1 VVLLSLD
8 LTATVDANVSGYER
22 QIDNAINATRRYEA
36 SLNSLEADMM
46 ALEKSMDD
54 HVAQALE
61 RQHDA
66 LDKTGKAF
74 VGFGLATAAVLGAS
88 AREAVR
94 WESAWAGVTK
104 TTSGSAEEMAQLEAD
119 LRALAL
125 VLPATHEEIA
135 ATAEAAGQLGVARE
149 DIAAFTKTAIDL
161 GETTNLSADEAATAI
176 AQMMNVM
183 QSAPDVVDEIG
194 STLVALGNDGAS
206 TEAQILSMSQ
216 RLTGAVKLIGG
227 SEADVLGLASAMSNL
242 GIQAEL
248 GGGAM
253 SRTILTIFEAV
264 SEGGDKLDAFA
275 RFSGTTASEF
285 ASAWSDDPVRAL
297 DLFIQGMASSRAE
310 GRNLIGELEDLGLK
324 GTQNMQ
330 VLLRLAGAGS
340 ELTDALDLSAQAWSD
355 NTALIEEAEKRYET
369 TESKI
374 KMARN
379 QLRDSAIDI
388 GAVVL
393 PALAELLQFGG
404 DLARTWSDL
413 PGPLRDTIVVLGVLT
428 AGVAVFG
435 GAAMIAVPKIAAFK
449 VAVDGL
455 SAGALKTVGTRAMGV
470 AGVLAGPWGLALAG
484 GITALTIFAAKHG
497 EAAREV
503 DALKATLDAQTGAIT
518 DNSTEWAIKKLSDEG
533 ALDAAKQLGLDLGM
547 ITDAALGNKDA
558 MSALAGEYDRLVAT
572 MPTISRVVDGKTYT
586 SIDTSS
592 TQYQALDD
600 LRQLLDGTNATLDDA
615 RAKWEL
621 EKEAKGASKAASDDA
636 SQGQAEL
643 TTQFTEGAE
652 AAGELAEEIK
662 TVGEQLEELSGAY
675 LGNRAAGRA
684 VRDSLRDIREA
695 TREYVKENGSLEGA
709 FKGGTKSGD
718 EFAGLLDALA
728 GDLQN
733 QIDTTERV
741 TGSQEAVMKK
751 YRESRAT
758 LRGVAEDLGMG
769 EKAAKDYVD
778 EVLGTPE
785 LVKTLFQL
793 NGIDEAKGKLSD
805 LEARLL
811 AIQALAAPT
820 LGFTGFGAGL
830 GVPDGPGKP
839 GKPGKNTPPPNPNPN
854 LPNASRMGAW
864 GAASQQL
871 GGGRTPRGGSTGG
884 GTAGRAGADIDYDR
898 LIGGLATEFR
908 AASGE
913 AHDAIGRGIARES
926 GRGWSEQSRRTRAAG
941 HGGFSR

>member
-1 VVLLSLD
+1 VSWD
-8 LTATVDANVSGYER
+8 LTANVDANTTGYER
-22 QIDNAINATRRYEA
+22 HIDNAINATRRYESA
-36 SLNSLEADMM
+36 LNSLEADMM

-54 HVAQALE
+54 HVANALA

-66 LDKTGKAF
+66 LDKTGKAAF
-74 VGFGLATAAVLGAS
+74 TFGAAVAAGFALA
-88 AREAVR
+88 ANEAIK

-104 TTSGSAEEMAQLEAD
+104 TTDGSAEQMAQLEED

-161 GETTNLSADEAATAI
+161 GETTNLSAEEAATAI

-183 QSAPDVVDEIG
+183 GSAPDVIDEIG

-206 TEAQILSMSQ
+206 TEAQILSMAQ

-227 SEADVLGLASAMSNL
+227 SEADVLGIASAMSNL
-242 GIQAEL
+242 GIQSEL

-285 ASAWSDDPVRAL
+285 ASAWSADPVRAL

-340 ELTDALDLSAQAWSD
+340 ELTDALDLSAQSWED
-355 NTALIEEAEKRYET
+355 NNALIAEAEKRYET

-374 KMARN
+374 KIARN

-393 PALAELLQFGG
+393 PALAAVVQVGG
-404 DLARTWSDL
+404 DLARTWDDL
-413 PGPLRDTIVVLGVLT
+413 PGPLRDMIAVLGLVT
-428 AGVAVFG
+428 AAVALFG
-435 GAAMIAVPKIAAFK
+435 GAALIAVPKIAAFK
-449 VAVDGL
+449 AAVAGL
-455 SAGALKTVGTRAMGV
+455 EAGALKTAGTRLMGF
-470 AGVLAGPWGLALAG
+470 AGFLTGPWGLALAG
-484 GITALTIFAAKHG
+484 GVAALGIFAAQHG
-497 EAAREV
+497 AAAREV

-518 DNSTEWAIKKLSDEG
+518 DNSTEWAIKKLSDAG
-533 ALDAAKQLGLDLGM
+533 ALDAAKQLGLDLGLV
-547 ITDAALGNKDA
+547 TDAALGNKDA
-558 MSALAGEYDRLVAT
+558 MSALASEYDRLVTT

-586 SIDTSS
+586 SVDTSS

-600 LRQLLDGTNATLDDA
+600 LRQLLDGTNATLGEA
-615 RAKWEL
+615 RSKWEL

-695 TREYVKENGSLEGA
+695 TREYVKEHGSLDGA
-709 FKGGTKSGD
+709 FKAGTKSGD

-758 LRGVAEDLGMG
+758 LRGVAEDLGMS

-785 LVKTLFQL
+785 MVKTLFQL

-805 LEARLL
+805 LEARLIAL
-811 AIQALAAPT
+811 QALAAPT
-820 LGFTGFGAGL
+820 LGFAGFGAGL
-830 GVPDGPGKP
+830 PAAPGGKP
-839 GKPGKNTPPPNPNPN
+839 GKPGKNTTPQPNPNPN

-864 GAASQQL
+864 SSAGQQM
-871 GGGRTPRGGSTGG
+871 GTRTPRTAGTGG
-884 GTAGRAGADIDYDR
+884 GSVDIDYDQ
-898 LIGGLATEFR
+898 LAGALSTLR
-908 AASGE
+908 PPQPLYGDVHISG
-913 AHDAIGRGIARES
+913 DPTTFKRQLQRD
-926 GRGWSEQSRRTRAAG
+926 RQAAG
-941 HGGFSR
+941 LGGRPGSGGQR

>member
-183 QSAPDVVDEIG
+183 QSAPDVIDEIG

-206 TEAQILSMSQ
+206 TEAQILTMAQ

-413 PGPLRDTIVVLGVLT
+413 PGPLRDTIVILGVLT
-428 AGVAVFG
+428 AGVTVFG
-435 GAAMIAVPKIAAFK
+435 GAAMIAVPKIAAFNAA
-449 VAVDGL
+449 VAGL
-455 SAGALKTVGTRAMGV
+455 QAGALKTAGTKLQGF

-497 EAAREV
+497 AAAREV
-503 DALKATLDAQTGAIT
+503 DALKATLDAQTGALT

-533 ALDAAKQLGLDLGM
+533 ALDAAKQLGLDLGVV
-547 ITDAALGNKDA
+547 TDAALGNADA
-558 MSALAGEYDRLVAT
+558 QAALNAALEQYGN
-572 MPTISRVVDGKTYT
+572 T
-586 SIDTSS
+586 SLTVSQEGDAVIVT
-592 TQYQALDD
+592 TNENAAAANK
-600 LRQLLDGTNATLDDA
+600 LRDVLDGTTGTLA
-615 RAKWEL
+615 ESRKEWEL
-621 EKEAKGASKAASDDA
+621 EKEAKGASKIASDQA
-636 SQGQAEL
+636 SQGQAGL
-643 TTQFTEGAE
+643 TTELTEGAE

-741 TGSQEAVMKK
+741 TGSQKAVMET

-758 LRGVAEDLGMG
+758 LRKMAEDLGMS

-854 LPNASRMGAW
+854 LPNASRMAPW
-864 GAASQQL
+864 TAASQQL